1 MFPEQAN
8 CVVAGFS
15 IHKGYQVFRLQFVV
29 QAKATA
35 IDCVSLFTG
44 VAGLELGLRG
54 ISWLVFMLQFQV
66 WMTFEVW
73 MFQVLLHCL

>member
-1 MFPEQAN
+1 MNWTNPSAHISPKLVEQMFPEQAN

-29 QAKATA
+29 QAKVTA

-54 ISWLVFMLQFQV
+54 ISWLVFM
-66 WMTFEVW
+66 
-73 MFQVLLHCL
+73 